1 MNFDGIRK
9 KYPIWIKQ
17 QSRRG
22 FKTHLIT
29 ISNVDNIIPVIK
41 QAFEDLDYDR
51 FDAKEM
57 QFKRQLDN
65 DS

>member
-1 MNFDGIRK
+1 MSK

-17 QSRRG
+17 ESRRG
-22 FKTHLIT
+22 FNTHLIN

-41 QAFEDLDYDR
+41 QAFEHLDYDR

-57 QFKRQLDN
+57 QFKRQLDKN
-65 DS
+65 S